1 MNDIMPVTSFLNYV
15 ETVENEVRKSGYS
28 LGSDNILLYRGQQS
42 ANWKL
47 RPSIAVKWKSR
58 RNEEKRF
65 GDLERELF
73 EDFQKRT
80 FPFLQSIPESRL
92 DWLTLAQH
100 HQLPTRLLDWSANAF
115 TALWFVVSKKATAR
129 ATTGRSDDD
138 SEFGAVW
145 IFRTERHD
153 WLEPELEESIDIF
166 NPPKL
171 LVYMPRS
178 VTGRVPAQFGFFT
191 IHPDKDGHFEPL
203 DDHPDYK
210 SKVNKIP
217 IPRSCFPE
225 FREALDRMGINDFSL
240 FPGLDGLARRVR
252 WYHFREDDV

>member
-115 TALWFVVSKKATAR
+115 TALWFVVSKNATAR

-166 NPPKL
+166 NPLSSSFTCRGVLPAAS
-171 LVYMPRS
+171 PRNS
-178 VTGRVPAQFGFFT
+178 ASSQSIPTRTGISNHWT
-191 IHPDKDGHFEPL
+191 ITQTIKA
-203 DDHPDYK
+203 K
-210 SKVNKIP
+210 
-217 IPRSCFPE
+217 
-225 FREALDRMGINDFSL
+225 
-240 FPGLDGLARRVR
+240 
-252 WYHFREDDV
+252 